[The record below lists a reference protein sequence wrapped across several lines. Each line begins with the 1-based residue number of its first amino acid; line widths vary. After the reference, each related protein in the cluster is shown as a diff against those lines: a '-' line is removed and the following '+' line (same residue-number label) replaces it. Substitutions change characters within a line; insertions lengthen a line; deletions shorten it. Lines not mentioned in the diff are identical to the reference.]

1 MKKIFIKFILLI
13 LMSGSGLTGFAF
25 SLPGEGTGSN
35 PYQIRTEAELDT
47 VLNGIGGYSM
57 SGKVFV
63 LMNDI
68 NITNRNWSSV
78 GNYTFDGILDGN
90 NFTIRFEVA
99 PYAGGLISHTLNA
112 EVKNLI
118 VNGNGNTFYPNIYGA
133 FGLLVSYA
141 DGGLIIENCRTVDAT
156 TVFSLISQKAGGL
169 VGWAT
174 VSSPVSLMKFSI
186 KDSYSN
192 VLLAEWNNGYREV
205 ASEVGGLVGCID
217 GYREVEIRNSMYRS
231 ERLSSIDFAGG
242 LVGQI
247 TADQVVIDHS
257 YASTYILNKGSAG
270 GLVGRVNGRINI
282 TESAFEGT
290 VFVNEAN
297 NSGIAGGLI
306 GQLYSDDINNT
317 ITRSYTKGEV
327 MVYRVNNGNIGLGGL
342 VGLIESPSL
351 TGKTEIAECFSA
363 SKLTAA
369 LSKPDL
375 FHVGGLVGS
384 AKNTST
390 VLHELSIKNSY
401 YDGISIW
408 VFVDR
413 PVAGLAYFLPSYTG
427 GLVGEMTRGEIRDS
441 YAVFTK
447 PLYVAPAGLRSCAYS
462 EGSAVGGL
470 VGLARESKIY
480 NSFFVGL
487 GNEEKNYLEVETG
500 SYIGRVNDIYV
511 GGLVGHSIGTGIGNS
526 FVLANGIYT
535 RDVIEETVDRVNIGG
550 IAGKMEGGNIRS
562 CQVSGNGYSTL
573 QTDNFMN
580 IQGLDY
586 YGQSL
591 PDSRV
596 RYGRIAGE
604 YVSGS
609 LGNNYVPQEGQPF
622 VSVGLGGRNDLFG
635 FNDHGDKNGG
645 QWTPG
650 QYIPLLIPDSVPYLK
665 SRKNWNYDSIWYASS
680 EELGYAIPQLQFEPA
695 LEPSVF
701 LIKGAHQLFPSSY
714 PESDTVYV
722 DPIAADGFYFDGY
735 RWDFGKEDAHSALPI
750 VSNSG
755 IFPENPIRMS
765 QQVFP
770 VYPWIETTYSFTVNT
785 YKEGM
790 ANRVYYFEIG
800 KLEVSD
806 SNRIHLLSHLQLR
819 TSQNNYYAV
828 EADQIF
834 RVLVD
839 ASSPE
844 VRVGLFSLNGNFM
857 EDLTQ
862 SVSGKV
868 HTCKVS
874 PNVYSNSYMIQPYY
888 TDYAGI
894 IQLVERPAG
903 SMIMDKLPLNI
914 TDDWWRFSTAS
925 DFILS
930 RSLQI
935 RTAESYL
942 HSVTPGESFRVMVD
956 TELTGSDYSGAPRM
970 GLFELTGNFIAD
982 ITVSVSG
989 KTYTCRVPSSVY
1001 GGNYMILPFYQ
1012 SDQGEI
1018 VVIERLT
1025 GEPIMDRLPLAVTDD
1040 WGRSL
1045 KNFAGADPNQPEINL
1060 YPNPT
1065 PDIVN
1070 IGTTESL
1077 VKVEIY
1083 DINGGLVLKSTE
1095 PVISIARLPVGVYVV
1110 KVETEAGI
1118 AIQKIRKE

>member
-1 MKKIFIKFILLI
+1 
-13 LMSGSGLTGFAF
+13 
-25 SLPGEGTGSN
+25 
-35 PYQIRTEAELDT
+35 
-47 VLNGIGGYSM
+47 
-57 SGKVFV
+57 
-63 LMNDI
+63 
-68 NITNRNWSSV
+68 
-78 GNYTFDGILDGN
+78 
-90 NFTIRFEVA
+90 
-99 PYAGGLISHTLNA
+99 
-112 EVKNLI
+112 
-118 VNGNGNTFYPNIYGA
+118 
-133 FGLLVSYA
+133 
-141 DGGLIIENCRTVDAT
+141 
-156 TVFSLISQKAGGL
+156 
-169 VGWAT
+169 
-174 VSSPVSLMKFSI
+174 
-186 KDSYSN
+186 
-192 VLLAEWNNGYREV
+192 
-205 ASEVGGLVGCID
+205 
-217 GYREVEIRNSMYRS
+217 
-231 ERLSSIDFAGG
+231 
-242 LVGQI
+242 
-247 TADQVVIDHS
+247 
-257 YASTYILNKGSAG
+257 
-270 GLVGRVNGRINI
+270 
-282 TESAFEGT
+282 
-290 VFVNEAN
+290 
-297 NSGIAGGLI
+297 
-306 GQLYSDDINNT
+306 
-317 ITRSYTKGEV
+317 
-327 MVYRVNNGNIGLGGL
+327 
-342 VGLIESPSL
+342 
-351 TGKTEIAECFSA
+351 
-363 SKLTAA
+363 
-369 LSKPDL
+369 
-375 FHVGGLVGS
+375 
-384 AKNTST
+384 
-390 VLHELSIKNSY
+390 
-401 YDGISIW
+401 
-408 VFVDR
+408 
-413 PVAGLAYFLPSYTG
+413 
-427 GLVGEMTRGEIRDS
+427 MTRGEIRDS
-441 YAVFTK
+441 YAIFTK

-535 RDVIEETVDRVNIGG
+535 KDVVDASDRITIGG
-550 IAGKMEGGNIRS
+550 IAGKMEGGYIRS

-596 RYGRIAGE
+596 RYGRIAGD

-609 LGNNYVPQEGQPF
+609 LGNNYVPQEGQPV

-645 QWTPG
+645 QWQAG
-650 QYIPLLIPDSVPYLK
+650 QYIPLLMPDSVPYLK
-665 SRKNWNYDSIWYASS
+665 RNKNWNYESTWYASS
-680 EELGYAIPQLQFEPA
+680 KELGYAIPRLQFEPA

-701 LIKGAHQLFPSSY
+701 LIEGAHQLFPSFY

-735 RWDFGKEDAHSALPI
+735 RWEFGKEDTLSALPI

-755 IFPENPIRMS
+755 IFPENPMRMPK
-765 QQVFP
+765 QIFP

-790 ANRVYYFEIG
+790 ANRIYYFEIG

-806 SNRIHLLSHLQLR
+806 SDRIHLLSHLQLR

-828 EADQIF
+828 EADRTF

-839 ASSPE
+839 ASSQE
-844 VRVGLFSLNGNFM
+844 VRVGLFSMTGNFM

-903 SMIMDKLPLNI
+903 SMIIDKLPLNI

-942 HSVTPGESFRVMVD
+942 HSVTAGESFRVMVD
-956 TELTGSDYSGAPRM
+956 AELTGSDYSGGPRM
-970 GLFELTGNFIAD
+970 GLFELPGNFIAD

-1018 VVIERLT
+1018 IVIERLT
-1025 GEPIMDRLPLAVTDD
+1025 GEPVMDRLPLAVTDD

-1045 KNFAGADPNQPEINL
+1045 KNFTGADPNQPEINL
-1060 YPNPT
+1060 YPNPA
-1065 PDIVN
+1065 PDIIN

-1095 PVISIARLPVGVYVV
+1095 PAISISRLPAGVYVV